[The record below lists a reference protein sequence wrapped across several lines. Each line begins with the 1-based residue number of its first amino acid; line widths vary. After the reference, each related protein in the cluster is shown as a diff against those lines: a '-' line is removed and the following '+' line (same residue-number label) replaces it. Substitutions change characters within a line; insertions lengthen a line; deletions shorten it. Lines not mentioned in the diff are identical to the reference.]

1 MNSKKTLPHEIIV
14 DKILYLRNQKV
25 MLDSDVA
32 ILYDTNTKRLN
43 KQVKRNK
50 NRFPPNSMF
59 QLTKEEKEEV
69 VANFD
74 HLKNLKYSS
83 INPYAFKEH
92 DVFM

>member
-1 MNSKKTLPHEIIV
+1 MNSKKKFPHEIIV

-43 KQVKRNK
+43 KQVKRNQ

-69 VANFD
+69 FANFD
-74 HLKNLKYSS
+74 HLKNLKHSS
-83 INPYAFKEH
+83 RNPYTFTEH